1 MIDNHEYFSYK
12 LFDQYFN
19 NEEIL
24 LQEERGRL
32 PNIEQIVAEIDNFIE
47 SEIVRQHCFQL
58 QNLIYRTS
66 INSFFNEIEF
76 RYINVIIV
84 NDEYFEDKSNGCT
97 IKGATV
103 LGKDKIERFGMGLFV
118 QCPISRLS
126 YHIRSLVAHEL
137 LHIYELYKK
146 GLKGVAFKLP
156 HNEKFYEHLK
166 VIMLKKI
173 EPYYTFAY
181 LFYLNVPQEIR
192 AVSQQI
198 QIDAENLFF
207 MKIYGNLPNDM
218 TFKFYKENIMAFKDI
233 KNLKQH
239 LSMVFADYNND
250 EILEAF
256 SYVLNKKYTDIK
268 AVKDLINIA
277 LANIEQSYEKALSR
291 GVEKTLLLE
300 KNMLSPQFHIES
312 DEQRLKNLELIDY
325 YKNLED

>member
-1 MIDNHEYFSYK
+1 M
-12 LFDQYFN
+12 
-19 NEEIL
+19 
-24 LQEERGRL
+24 
-32 PNIEQIVAEIDNFIE
+32 
-47 SEIVRQHCFQL
+47 
-58 QNLIYRTS
+58 
-66 INSFFNEIEF
+66 
-76 RYINVIIV
+76 
-84 NDEYFEDKSNGCT
+84 
-97 IKGATV
+97 
-103 LGKDKIERFGMGLFV
+103 
-118 QCPISRLS
+118 
-126 YHIRSLVAHEL
+126 
-137 LHIYELYKK
+137 
-146 GLKGVAFKLP
+146 
-156 HNEKFYEHLK
+156 
-166 VIMLKKI
+166 
-173 EPYYTFAY
+173 
-181 LFYLNVPQEIR
+181 FYLNVPQEIR

-268 AVKDLINIA
+268 VIKDLINIA
-277 LANIEQSYEKALSR
+277 LVNIEQSYEKALSR

-300 KNMLSPQFHIES
+300 RNMLSPQFHIES